1 MARSRKKIISLPRW
15 TDENPYLENVA
26 TALADRGYSVELADY
41 PVSSF
46 PVSKIARLRPE
57 AGVVHLHWVSP
68 LIERMYW
75 HTSPFKKA
83 IKCWILV
90 LMTVLDIKLAQARGV
105 KVVWTVHNLVSHDVQ
120 DEKTEIKVRR
130 ALAKAVDVLCFH
142 SHEAQ
147 RLVFETYQLPADKN
161 ACVTPHACYG
171 DYYGGPK
178 QTPPRDQPTNSA
190 RGEFV
195 FLFFGII
202 RRYKGVEAL
211 IEAFSKQ
218 EGSHLRLVIA
228 GKVFPAEDEAWL
240 RNATDAD
247 PRISFRNGFVPRE
260 QLGDL
265 ISSSDAVVLPFART
279 LSSGSALL
287 SITYGKPLVLPE
299 SARVFGVPGDEGAV
313 YFAEP
318 TGLSDALERTRAAN
332 TKAMGRHNAEL
343 AKKLTWD
350 AMAEVL
356 DAQYCCR

>member
-1 MARSRKKIISLPRW
+1 MARNRKNVVFLPRW

-26 TALADRGYSVELADY
+26 AALTVRGYSVELADY
-41 PVSSF
+41 AVSSF
-46 PVSKIARLRPE
+46 PISKMARLRPA
-57 AGVVHLHWVSP
+57 AGIIHLHWISP
-68 LIERMYW
+68 LVERMYW
-75 HTSPFKKA
+75 QTSPLKKA
-83 IKCWILV
+83 IKCWILI
-90 LMTVLDIKLAQARGV
+90 LMTVLDVKLAQARGV
-105 KVVWTVHNLVSHDVQ
+105 KVVWTVHNLVSHDAQ
-120 DEKTEIKVRR
+120 DEEIEIKLRR
-130 ALAKAVDVLCFH
+130 ALANAVDLLCFH
-142 SHEAQ
+142 SREAQ
-147 RLVFETYQLPADKN
+147 QLVFETYRLSDDTN

-171 DYYGGPK
+171 DYYGELK
-178 QTPPRDQPTNSA
+178 QVVSRDQPTNGV

-211 IEAFSKQ
+211 IEAFSKL
-218 EGSHLRLVIA
+218 EGDDLRLLIA

-240 RNATDAD
+240 RKATEAD

-265 ISSSDAVVLPFART
+265 IASSDAVVLPFART

-313 YFAEP
+313 YFGDP
-318 TGLSDALERTRAAN
+318 TGLSDALERTLAAN
-332 TKAMGRHNAEL
+332 TRAMGQHNAEL
-343 AKKLTWD
+343 AKELTWG

-356 DAQYCCR
+356 DVRYPD